1 MKLEPNPGDRQR
13 DEQTSGNVT
22 EYPGHC
28 SERSA
33 RERISVMSKGAVPK
47 MRTVAIRALKDITL
61 REQKR

>member
-33 RERISVMSKGAVPK
+33 KERISVISKGAVTK
-47 MRTVAIRALKDITL
+47 MRAANDKSA
-61 REQKR
+61 